1 MMAHSALC
9 WGRRL
14 ALAGAVALGLL
25 LQGCASG
32 PGATARDPFEPMNR
46 SVTKFNDALDAAV
59 LKPAATAYQTV
70 TPPLVRTGVSN
81 FFRNLSDIWST
92 LNAAVQLKPRETLDN
107 AMRVAINSTVGLLGV
122 VDVASDL
129 NIERHPEDFG
139 QTLGRWGVPSG
150 PYLVLPFFGPST
162 VRDAAAFG
170 VETHWDIVYSL
181 QDVPSRNTLTVLR
194 TLNTRANLLRAGNVL
209 DEAALDKYT
218 FLRDIYLQK
227 RRSDIFDGNP
237 PEEQPSDQPEP
248 PDTTGPD
255 YSKPDP
261 AAPAPKGAASGAAGA
276 DKASAPVPAADGKP
290 EVNAKP
296 VPEAKP

>member
-1 MMAHSALC
+1 MKSPSAS
-9 WGRRL
+9 RRGTWWML
-14 ALAGAVALGLL
+14 LAGVAFSLL
-25 LQGCASG
+25 LQGCATG

-46 SVTKFNDALDAAV
+46 ATTKFNDVLDAAV

-70 TPPLVRTGVSN
+70 APPLVRTGVSN
-81 FFRNLSDIWST
+81 FFNNISDVWSL
-92 LNAAVQLKPRETLDN
+92 LNTVAQLKPREALDN
-107 AMRVAINSTVGLLGV
+107 ALRVAVNTTVGLLGV

-139 QTLGRWGVPSG
+139 QTLGRWGVPAG

-170 VETHWDIVYSL
+170 VETNWDIVYNVK
-181 QDVPSRNTLTVLR
+181 DVPTRNSLVVLR

-218 FLRDIYLQK
+218 FLRDVYLQK

-237 PEEQPSDQPEP
+237 PEEQPSNQPDEQ

-255 YSKPDP
+255 YSKPDTKP
-261 AAPAPKGAASGAAGA
+261 ASAGAAPAPAGAASQPKGIPDA
-276 DKASAPVPAADGKP
+276 
-290 EVNAKP
+290 NAKP
-296 VPEAKP
+296 ATQAKP